1 MKPFISLLLVG
12 CLTFTACKED
22 SRDSE
27 GPNGPSNSLNTIMCL
42 GASRVEGNRPDF
54 ESFRYDL
61 WKNLVAGDWTFDYIG
76 TRNDESDYPNYLS
89 EVFDNDHEGRS
100 GWTSGEI
107 RSKLNL
113 WLNQVGAP
121 DFLLFSSPAGNDAL
135 EGLPYEEALENI
147 NAIIDKV
154 QNRNPS
160 VTILIEKMAPARSDL
175 MNGDLQTYMNQL
187 STDLVNLAESQSDS
201 SSQVIIVD
209 MQTGFKDAFLADEVH
224 YNAQGAKFI
233 ADRYYQT
240 LAPLL
245 TN

>member
-1 MKPFISLLLVG
+1 M
-12 CLTFTACKED
+12 
-22 SRDSE
+22 
-27 GPNGPSNSLNTIMCL
+27 
-42 GASRVEGNRPDF
+42 
-54 ESFRYDL
+54 
-61 WKNLVAGDWTFDYIG
+61 
-76 TRNDESDYPNYLS
+76 
-89 EVFDNDHEGRS
+89 
-100 GWTSGEI
+100 
-107 RSKLNL
+107 
-113 WLNQVGAP
+113 
-121 DFLLFSSPAGNDAL
+121 
-135 EGLPYEEALENI
+135 PYEEAMENI